1 LAIYTYLRRY
11 AVSEKRW
18 QEPRR
23 LGTPPAQIACW
34 RCYLVAQ
41 HNSSIEDT
49 EVRLLEVSEKPR
61 QRVRHRDTGYVL
73 ETVLNASAHTAR
85 DLQRM
90 GGA

>member
-1 LAIYTYLRRY
+1 M
-11 AVSEKRW
+11 
-18 QEPRR
+18 
-23 LGTPPAQIACW
+23 
-34 RCYLVAQ
+34 
-41 HNSSIEDT
+41 
-49 EVRLLEVSEKPR
+49 RLLEVSEKPR